1 MFKGRCFSSNIQTFI
16 HRQYQQCDIK
26 QSFSVI
32 SSGQKRIYNLFPLH
46 SIINININNFFLS
59 VQEKTSTVHNIYY
72 HLYEANCS
80 YNSKSQ
86 VITQVIAF
94 KVFFKLLPNE
104 QGIQCVTFHLYH
116 NITYFQQKKIMSN
129 DTSFQ

>member
-46 SIINININNFFLS
+46 SIINININNFFYQYKRKPPLFITFIIIYTR
-59 VQEKTSTVHNIYY
+59 QTV
-72 HLYEANCS
+72 
-80 YNSKSQ
+80 
-86 VITQVIAF
+86 VITAF

-104 QGIQCVTFHLYH
+104 QGIQYVTFHLYH
-116 NITYFQQKKIMSN
+116 NFTYFQQKKIMSN